1 MTELQ
6 RKTRVD
12 IGSRPT
18 GFGACALPAF
28 KWKTGFYNDKQ
39 SAVELLDAKTALK
52 DLENIRWITGSHPLE
67 ALESIDLLCLSGG
80 VPLSNPIVQEAI
92 RRGISISNDTQ
103 IFMEKVPCKV
113 IGITGSAGKTTT
125 TTLVGRIAQ
134 ADTKIPKK
142 AWIGGN
148 IGNPLIV
155 DVDQMSPNDIVV
167 MEISSFQLDQMTISP
182 NIAAVLNI
190 TPNHLDRHGT
200 MEAYITAKKRI
211 LDFQIGTDLAIL
223 NRDDAGS
230 IALKQLCKGQVITFG
245 MQETESE
252 EPQVF
257 VRAQQI
263 IYKDGTEIKKLL
275 RTDEVTLRGNHN
287 LMNVISY
294 MRNLLCLWVQR
305 RIRSQWYYR
314 IQRSSSPPA
323 TCAGVQRR

>member
-1 MTELQ
+1 MLILGAARQGLALARYLHSE
-6 RKTRVD
+6 
-12 IGSRPT
+12 GSMVSI
-18 GFGACALPAF
+18 
-28 KWKTGFYNDKQ
+28 NDKQ
-39 SAVELLDAKTALK
+39 SAAELLNAKTALK

-67 ALESIDLLCLSGG
+67 ALDSIDLLCLSGG

-134 ADTKIPKK
+134 ADTKTPKK

-155 DVDQMSPNDIVV
+155 DVDKMSPNDIVV

-230 IALKQLCKGQVITFG
+230 IALIQVCKGQVITFG
-245 MQETESE
+245 MQETESKE
-252 EPQVF
+252 SSGFCES
-257 VRAQQI
+257 
-263 IYKDGTEIKKLL
+263 T
-275 RTDEVTLRGNHN
+275 TDYL
-287 LMNVISY
+287 
-294 MRNLLCLWVQR
+294 
-305 RIRSQWYYR
+305 
-314 IQRSSSPPA
+314 
-323 TCAGVQRR
+323 